1 MTTNEFR
8 VIIEESDLRQGD
20 RIKIQIYR
28 NGRYLNK
35 ILALGKKWQRT
46 VAGERRPDF
55 EGAAERIFR
64 RALKQAPLAT
74 GQPLKIR
81 DGKLMHQHDAH
92 EARVLERTLKN
103 GLIHPD
109 VRHSFVHN
117 RTLRPKQDVAR
128 PKLGPAPRDAPR
140 TKLYIRHFN
149 VEPHYPS
156 HRSSRGGY
164 APSMVVHD
172 SHVQLAQPKV
182 ESVPTNAT
190 NAIMV

>member
-1 MTTNEFR
+1 M
-8 VIIEESDLRQGD
+8 ISIDQ
-20 RIKIQIYR
+20 RIKALDEAR
-28 NGRYLNK
+28 S

-140 TKLYIRHFN
+140 SKLFIQHFD
-149 VEPHYPS
+149 VDPHYPS
-156 HRSSRGGY
+156 HRSNQTGY
-164 APSMVVHD
+164 APSMS
-172 SHVQLAQPKV
+172 SHPTHVRLAQPPV
-182 ESVPTNAT
+182 ESVPTNAERGFT
-190 NAIMV
+190 V